1 MIQEI
6 HEHLVDTSLLPAKAK
21 ILDIGCR
28 GFLFTDHFKRR
39 GHDVTAVDIDDIEG
53 GKYERLAIS
62 GHTGVI
68 GIETFKDPQAT
79 RTCPGKDLECFTLHD
94 FSDMVKTPF
103 WDLIKIDVEGAELEI
118 INSLTKAPAK
128 QLSIEFHLHT
138 GIYSDVDVKLM
149 VKKLNSLGY
158 IVASHELTSQ
168 HGAGF
173 NYWSS
178 LFILE

>member
-1 MIQEI
+1 MITEI
-6 HEHLVDTSLLPAKAK
+6 HEHKVNLTLLPAKAK

-28 GFLFTDHFKRR
+28 GFLFTNHFRDS
-39 GHDVTAVDIDDIEG
+39 GHDVTSIDIDDIEG
-53 GKYERLAIS
+53 GKYERCAIM
-62 GHTGVI
+62 GHTGLV

-79 RTCPGKDLECFTLHD
+79 RTCPGKDIQCFTLHD
-94 FSDMVKTPF
+94 FSDLVKIPF

-118 INSLTKAPAK
+118 INSLTKAPSR

-138 GIYSDVDVKLM
+138 GIYSRLDVDNMVAKLFR
-149 VKKLNSLGY
+149 LGY
-158 IVASHELTSQ
+158 KIASHELTSQ

>member
-1 MIQEI
+1 MIKEI
-6 HEHLVDTSLLPAKAK
+6 HEHKVDLSRLPDKAK
-21 ILDIGCR
+21 ILDIGAR
-28 GFLFTDHFKRR
+28 GFLFTNHFRDL
-39 GHDVTAVDIDDIEG
+39 GHDVIAVDIDDFE
-53 GKYERLAIS
+53 GKYERCAIM
-62 GHTGVI
+62 GHTGLV

-79 RTCPGKDLECFTLHD
+79 RTCPGKDIKCFTLHD
-94 FSDMVKTPF
+94 FSELAQVEM

-118 INSLTKAPAK
+118 INSLKKAPAK

-138 GIYSDVDVKLM
+138 GIYGEYEIGFMVRKLQ
-149 VKKLNSLGY
+149 SLGY
-158 IVASHELTSQ
+158 SIASHELTSQ